1 MLLVSEEKDIRLAE
15 RMMPF
20 VLCNHASL
28 GAAWDWEVAEGR
40 GWVPLQ
46 TGLRDG
52 TANRLHLPDDV
63 ARKEECAGGISG
75 VRDAPCV
82 QL

>member
-1 MLLVSEEKDIRLAE
+1 MLLVSEEKDVCLAE

-40 GWVPLQ
+40 VLVPLCRQ
-46 TGLRDG
+46 GSGMGQPTDCTSLMVLQG
-52 TANRLHLPDDV
+52 
-63 ARKEECAGGISG
+63 RKGVLGGYL
-75 VRDAPCV
+75 V
-82 QL
+82 